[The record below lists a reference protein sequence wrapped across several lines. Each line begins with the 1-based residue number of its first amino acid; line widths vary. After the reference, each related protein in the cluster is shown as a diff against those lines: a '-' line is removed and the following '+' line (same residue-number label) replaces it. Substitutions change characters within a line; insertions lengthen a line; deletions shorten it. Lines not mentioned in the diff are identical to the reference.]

1 MLLCVIALLLLLP
14 LVARLVKQ
22 VAQAQVREFGQSR
35 RSRARRQG
43 ELRRRG
49 RGDPDRRRPRGLPVI
64 LHAATTAAAAL
75 AGAGIATLLRLPAA
89 PLLGAMAGVA
99 MVGLFSTM
107 SWQIPV
113 GRPVAGLLP
122 RRLAARADHHPG
134 RARCAAQQRRTA
146 CVVTVALF
154 LVFGLVLA
162 WCLWRFTDLDLH
174 SALLSTAPGGIAQM
188 GVLSAEAKANVP
200 VVLAIHV
207 LR

>member
-1 MLLCVIALLLLLP
+1 
-14 LVARLVKQ
+14 
-22 VAQAQVREFGQSR
+22 
-35 RSRARRQG
+35 
-43 ELRRRG
+43 
-49 RGDPDRRRPRGLPVI
+49 VI

-99 MVGLFSTM
+99 LVGLFSSM
-107 SWQIPV
+107 SWQIPSAGRWLVYCLV
-113 GRPVAGLLP
+113 GWLLGQTITRDALGALRSNAVPV
-122 RRLAARADHHPG
+122 
-134 RARCAAQQRRTA
+134 
-146 CVVTVALF
+146 VVTVVLF

-162 WCLWRFTDLDLH
+162 WCLWRFTDLDLN

-207 LR
+207 LRVTSVIVLMTVGLKLLGGRS